1 MSKTSRE
8 LDYVASTQTL
18 IGTKKKELIDTETGE
33 SIFVDNIV
41 KRVYGQKNFW
51 KVYLFDFLC
60 VLGILDSKQVD
71 VFIYIVSNTD
81 QGNNLFYGT
90 YKKIAKDC
98 NVSEPT
104 IAKVMGKL
112 MENNFIKKV
121 QNGLYEV
128 NPNILMKGN
137 DNKRAILLSYFENDE
152 PINEITHQ
160 RFTMTGRRKELPDNG

>member
-60 VLGILDSKQVD
+60 VLGILDSKQLD

-104 IAKVMGKL
+104 IATVMRKL
-112 MENNFIKKV
+112 MDNNFIKKI

-128 NPNILMKGN
+128 NPNIIMKGN
-137 DNKRAILLSYFENDE
+137 DNKRAILLSYYENEE

-160 RFTMTGRRKELPDNG
+160 RFTLTGRKEIPNNG

>member
-33 SIFVDNIV
+33 KILVDNIV

-112 MENNFIKKV
+112 MDNHFIKKV

-160 RFTMTGRRKELPDNG
+160 RFTMTGIRKELPDNG